1 MPPPLCMQLICLL
14 ASHLRI
20 VYDLVSISI
29 SSQLFFHFMNNG
41 LSLEN
46 LHVFCAAVR
55 TLNFS
60 QAAQSLGT
68 TPGYVSKRIQALEKQ
83 LGCRLFHRSTRHV
96 TLTEQGEWAYKLGMR
111 ILDNAQ
117 ELQEQIAVTKN
128 EPKGVLRVAT
138 SLGFGRKIVGQA
150 LEEFS
155 ARYPDIQVVLDLVD
169 HTLDLIENQIDLD
182 IRIGDEISPNY
193 IARKLATNYRVLC
206 AAPSYIERMSA
217 PKQPQELFEHECLV
231 IKERDH
237 PVGLWKLMNRKNS
250 DTYSIKVS
258 GPLITNHGEIAV
270 SWALD
275 GRGIIL
281 RSIWDIK
288 EHLDSGALVQVLP
301 DLKQEANIWAVYPER
316 LSSSAKIKF
325 CVRHLQDF
333 FSRWNTDQLK
343 L

>member
-1 MPPPLCMQLICLL
+1 M
-14 ASHLRI
+14 S
-20 VYDLVSISI
+20 
-29 SSQLFFHFMNNG
+29 NG

-46 LHVFCAAVR
+46 LRVFCAAVR

-68 TPGYVSKRIQALEKQ
+68 TPGYVTKRIQALEKQ

-96 TLTEQGEWAYKLGMR
+96 TLTEQGEWAYKLGTQ
-111 ILDNAQ
+111 ILNDAQ
-117 ELQEQIAVTKN
+117 ELQEQIAMTKN

-138 SLGFGRKIVGQA
+138 SLGFGRKIVGEA
-150 LEEFS
+150 LGEFS

-169 HTLDLIENQIDLD
+169 QTLDLVENQIDLD

-206 AAPSYIERMSA
+206 AAPSYIKSKSA
-217 PKQPQELFEHECLV
+217 AQQPEELFEHDCLV

-237 PVGLWKLMNRKNS
+237 PVGLWKLMNRKTTE
-250 DTYSIKVS
+250 TYSVKVS

-281 RSIWDIK
+281 RSIWDIQD
-288 EHLDSGALVQVLP
+288 HLESGALVQILP
-301 DLKQEANIWAVYPER
+301 DFQQEANIWAVYPER
-316 LSSSAKIKF
+316 LSSSAKIKY
-325 CVRHLQDF
+325 CVRHLQEF
-333 FSRWNTDQLK
+333 FSRWNTDPVK